1 MSPTGAGS
9 CGSRRSSSRRGRLGD
24 EEDRWD
30 DIRGDVRRYV
40 DYVVGEI
47 KRLMD
52 GRHSEEREPD
62 ALDDSSP

>member
-1 MSPTGAGS
+1 VLA
-9 CGSRRSSSRRGRLGD
+9 RARAIYLGD

-47 KRLMD
+47 KRLTD
-52 GRHSEEREPD
+52 GRDNEESQPD
-62 ALDDSSP
+62 ALDDSAP